1 MYIHKLGKS
10 TNGAGNRTT
19 MGFRGSQGNNKI
31 ARHHKRSM
39 GSGLK
44 EEVFEDGKVHRATD
58 TLRNLRVS
66 KPRIPKKYISFDV

>member
-1 MYIHKLGKS
+1 MYIHKLNKT
-10 TNGAGNRTT
+10 TNGSGNRMT
-19 MGFRGSQGNNKI
+19 MGFRGNQGNNKI

-39 GSGLK
+39 GAGIK

>member
-10 TNGAGNRTT
+10 TRGGRITQGFSNSGSNG
-19 MGFRGSQGNNKI
+19 SI

-44 EEVFEDGKVHRATD
+44 DEVYEGGAVHRATD
-58 TLRNLRVS
+58 TLRNLKVS
-66 KPRIPKKYISFDV
+66 KPRVPKKYISFDF